1 MIKNEI
7 KIADDWAKFEE
18 LLAKLNKL
26 AEVKKTMDFI
36 LDDWKDPNGYI
47 DSRFIDGEDKEV
59 KARALARSANKLI
72 INYIEED

>member
-26 AEVKKTMDFI
+26 
-36 LDDWKDPNGYI
+36 
-47 DSRFIDGEDKEV
+47 
-59 KARALARSANKLI
+59 I